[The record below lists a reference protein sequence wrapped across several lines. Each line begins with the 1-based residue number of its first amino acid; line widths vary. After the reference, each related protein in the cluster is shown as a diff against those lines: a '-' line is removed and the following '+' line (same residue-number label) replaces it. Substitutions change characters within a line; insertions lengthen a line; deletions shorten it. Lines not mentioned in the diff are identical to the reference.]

1 LSEERTFLNDN
12 QVYVSNTRVV
22 IQGTT
27 YSTANITSVRK
38 TITPAKTGCAAVL
51 AILGVVF
58 ALSGAAVALQS
69 EHGDGVGMIVFGVI
83 ALVVGILWLR
93 SLKPTHHVML
103 ASASGERQGLSSQ
116 DESLVN
122 RVTTAIAD
130 AITFRG

>member
-1 LSEERTFLNDN
+1 MTEERAFLNEN
-12 QVYVSNTRVV
+12 FVYVSNTRVV

-38 TITPAKTGCAAVL
+38 TITPANSGCAVL
-51 AILGVVF
+51 LVIVGVLIVLGGIIGVT
-58 ALSGAAVALQS
+58 SNQN
-69 EHGDGVGMIVFGVI
+69 GDGAGAIVFGI
-83 ALVVGILWLR
+83 ILLAGGILWLR
-93 SLKPTHHVML
+93 SLKPTYHVML